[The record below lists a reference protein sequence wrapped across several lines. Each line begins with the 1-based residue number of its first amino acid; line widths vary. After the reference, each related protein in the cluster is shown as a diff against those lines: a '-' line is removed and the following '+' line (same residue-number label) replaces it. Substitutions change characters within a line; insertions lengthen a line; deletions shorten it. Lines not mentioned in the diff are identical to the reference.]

1 MGNLCQRS
9 NKSGPQYRTIVPNHT
24 VPDEPIKQKSH
35 PNRTYASNKIKTT
48 KYSIL
53 TFLPK
58 NLFEQFHRFANLYF
72 IFIVGLNWVPQI
84 QVFGKEIS
92 VVPVIFVLAVTAIK
106 DAFEDFRRYKSDKKI
121 NHKSCRMFSTKEGQF
136 KHTEW
141 KDVHPGDFVHLSC
154 NEVIPADILL
164 LKSSDSQGTCNIET
178 SNLDGETNL
187 KQRQC
192 VQGIEYGPQGFH
204 PKTFIYP
211 VVCDL
216 PNAEIYNFH
225 GYIQLSEAENDRVP
239 LNKDNILLRGCFIRN
254 TDWVEGFVV
263 YAGRETK
270 ALMSNRHS
278 RYKRSKLE
286 RYINRDVIWCVSVLL
301 ILCLSCAIGSALW
314 LKQYDNKAIL
324 FIPYES
330 ELQLNPLFQGFLVFF
345 TYMIIFQAVIPLALY
360 VCIEIVKLLQVYFI
374 TNDLDLYYEPTD
386 KRMECRALN
395 ITEDLGQVEYVFS
408 DKTGTL
414 TENIME
420 FKTCTIFGRNYPH
433 SVDEDNDDI
442 SIAESRISHASMSRN
457 SSIIDNLKL
466 ESELQRELSFMC
478 LRSIG
483 SIDLSLPSTSLQGP
497 HGSNSKQIQEFFL
510 LMAICNTVVVS
521 THIREDNMDSEGH
534 VSNPALN
541 NIQNNHRPNNH
552 LPEIP
557 QDRSSRKP
565 PLPTENLARKIF
577 RRSRT
582 PLPPIGGTS
591 SVNGDLPHNEVD
603 TESDR
608 GSVTGSNTG
617 SSMKLDMSKI
627 RYEAE
632 SPDELA
638 LVKAASTYGCCLL
651 KRSANSVTV
660 ELPAEGEVKFQ
671 VLQVLQFDS
680 TRKRMSIIVRHP
692 LNDDI
697 ILYTKGADAA
707 VLSVLNKKYKVD
719 EEMKQIVQQTEE
731 YITSYAMQGLRTLCM
746 GKKTLRVG
754 EYDDWC
760 KKYKNAETA
769 MEGRE
774 EKMLACICDLEK
786 DLDLLGATGI
796 EDKLQD
802 GVPETIFK
810 LRQAGIKVWVLTGDK
825 QETAIQVAYASKL
838 IDTTQEMITINTHNS
853 EETKALIEHHLKDI
867 EMDKPHSV
875 RNQSARSVK
884 SAAAE
889 KKNEYAMVIDGVSLA
904 FALDETDKILKK
916 NFLKLAEKCKSVVC
930 CRATPIQKGNIVKLV
945 RDDQSKLTLAIG
957 DGANDV
963 SMIQTADVGIG
974 ISGQEGMQAVMAS
987 DFAIARFKFLQK
999 LLLVHGHWSYD
1010 RLARFVVFMFYK
1022 SLVSTFTF
1030 YWFNFY
1036 SGFSGSTHIDSLFL
1050 MLQHVVFHAFPPVI
1064 NGILDK
1070 DLSASTLMKNPEL
1083 YKVGPANFT
1092 YTRWSYFTVLLD
1104 GLYQSLIIH
1113 FACYFAYGEDVGIWE
1128 YGTTM
1133 MVILVLAVLLH
1144 LAMETHCWIWPQ
1156 WLSMIVSFLSFWLF
1170 GIIID
1175 SFFFTWDHPVTPYW
1189 VMQNTITKPIHT
1201 ILVVFACVLA
1211 LLPRLVIRAIH
1222 RTVFPNVIMEAQLKE
1237 KRERAQL
1244 EKQMSSGVN
1253 SPTSEPSTSEE
1264 RTDSV
1269 SDIPTI
1275 SEAVSSQT
1283 AVSNPVQVPP
1293 VSFLNGTAYRR
1304 SGPTKE
1310 VVESCT

>member
-1 MGNLCQRS
+1 MGNMCQRS
-9 NKSGPQYRTIVPNHT
+9 NKSGPKFRTIVPNHT

-48 KYSIL
+48 KYTIL
-53 TFLPK
+53 TFIPK

-92 VVPVIFVLAVTAIK
+92 VLPVIFVLAVTAIK

-136 KHTEW
+136 KNTEW
-141 KDVHPGDFVHLSC
+141 KDIHPGDFVHLSC

-192 VQGIEYGPQGFH
+192 VQGINYGSQGFS
-204 PKTFIYP
+204 PKAFTYP

-225 GYIQLSEAENDRVP
+225 GYIQLSEADNDRVP
-239 LNKDNILLRGCFIRN
+239 LNKDNVLLRGCFIRN

-301 ILCLSCAIGSALW
+301 LLCLSCAIGSALW
-314 LKQYDNKAIL
+314 LQQYENKSIL

-330 ELQLNPLFQGFLVFF
+330 DLQLNPLFQGFLVFF

-395 ITEDLGQVEYVFS
+395 ITEDLGQVEYIFS

-414 TENIME
+414 TENVME
-420 FKTCTIFGRNYPH
+420 FKTCTVFGRNYPH
-433 SVDEDNDDI
+433 SSDEDDDI
-442 SIAESRISHASMSRN
+442 SIAGSRFSQANVSRN

-483 SIDLSLPSTSLQGP
+483 SIDLSLPSTSSQGLYS
-497 HGSNSKQIQEFFL
+497 SNTKQIQEFFL

-521 THIREDNMDSEGH
+521 THIREDNMDAEGH

-541 NIQNNHRPNNH
+541 NISQNHH
-552 LPEIP
+552 LPEVP
-557 QDRSSRKP
+557 RDRSSRLPEIQHRKP
-565 PLPTENLARKIF
+565 PLPVENLSKKILRKSF
-577 RRSRT
+577 S
-582 PLPPIGGTS
+582 PLPPIATS
-591 SVNGDLPHNEVD
+591 SVNGDVPHNGMD
-603 TESDR
+603 TLSDR
-608 GSVTGSNTG
+608 GSVTGST
-617 SSMKLDMSKI
+617 MKLDMSKI
-627 RYEAE
+627 CYEAE

-651 KRSANSVTV
+651 KRSAYSVTV
-660 ELPAEGEVKFQ
+660 ELPAEGDVEFQ

-697 ILYTKGADAA
+697 ILYTKGADSA
-707 VLSVLNKKYKVD
+707 VLSVLHKKYRTD
-719 EEMKQIVQQTEE
+719 EELKHIVQQTEE

-754 EYDDWC
+754 EYEDWC
-760 KKYKNAETA
+760 KRYKNAETA
-769 MEGRE
+769 MEGRD
-774 EKMLACICDLEK
+774 EKMLECICALEK
-786 DLDLLGATGI
+786 DLDLLGASGI

-802 GVPETIFK
+802 GVPETIFN

-838 IDTTQEMITINTHNS
+838 VDKTQEMITINTHNL
-853 EETKALIEHHLKDI
+853 EETKDLIEHHLKDI
-867 EMDKPHSV
+867 EMDKPHSF
-875 RNQSARSVK
+875 RKRSARSLK
-884 SAAAE
+884 SADAE
-889 KKNEYAMVIDGVSLA
+889 KKKEYAMVIDGASLA
-904 FALDETDKILKK
+904 FALNETDKNLKK
-916 NFLKLAEKCKSVVC
+916 DFLKLAEKCKSVVC
-930 CRATPIQKGNIVKLV
+930 CRATPVQKGNIVKMV
-945 RDDQSKLTLAIG
+945 RDEQNKLTLAIG

-1092 YTRWSYFTVLLD
+1092 YTRLSYFIAALD
-1104 GLYQSLIIH
+1104 GLYQSVIIH

-1211 LLPRLVIRAIH
+1211 LLPRLVIKAIH
-1222 RTVFPNVIMEAQLKE
+1222 RTVFPNVIMKAQLKE
-1237 KRERAQL
+1237 KQERAQS
-1244 EKQMSSGVN
+1244 ENQMLSRVN
-1253 SPTSEPSTSEE
+1253 SPTSESSTSEGP
-1264 RTDSV
+1264 RADSV

-1283 AVSNPVQVPP
+1283 AISIPVAVPP
-1293 VSFLNGTAYRR
+1293 VSFHNGTAHKR
-1304 SGPTKE
+1304 SGSIKG
-1310 VVESCT
+1310 VIESYT